1 MGLEIE
7 AKWPVNE
14 EKVEEIRKILKD
26 EGKFL
31 VKILEE
37 NVVLDDE
44 KESMFKNGNLLRLR
58 RIVDLGTGM
67 EKNIL
72 TLKRKVEKEEKGK
85 VKIMEETEINFDNF
99 QKMLEVFEFLGYK
112 KRWRYEKIREMW
124 EVFGCE
130 VCIDKLPKLGF
141 FVEIE
146 GKSEEEIIEVSKIL
160 GLGKEKMIKDNYA
173 KITMDKLKSLED
185 LVFEK

>member
-7 AKWPVNE
+7 AKWPVD
-14 EKVEEIRKILKD
+14 EKKAEEIKKILKD
-26 EGKFL
+26 KGQFL

-44 KESMFKNGNLLRLR
+44 NESMFKNGNLLRLR
-58 RIVDLGTGM
+58 RTVDLETGM

-72 TLKRKVEKEEKGK
+72 TLKRKVKGK
-85 VKIMEETEINFDNF
+85 ENEEVKVMDETEINFDDFN
-99 QKMLEVFEFLGYK
+99 KMLEVFEFLGYRK
-112 KRWRYEKIREMW
+112 KWRYEKIREIW
-124 EVFGCE
+124 KVFECE

-160 GLGKEKMIKDNYA
+160 GLEKAKMIKDNYA
-173 KITMDKLKSLED
+173 KITLEKLKSLED